1 MWYLEDPVTLV
12 HKTADP
18 ALKEQPLGAGFTV
31 RSKTAYWGVFYTSLV
46 FLIVYEAS
54 SGGLCSWFADFVRTA
69 FVDFAPWES

>member
-31 RSKTAYWGVFYTSLV
+31 RYKNGLTGECFTLR
-46 FLIVYEAS
+46 
-54 SGGLCSWFADFVRTA
+54 LCS
-69 FVDFAPWES
+69 